1 METPDASRRSLLKA
15 GAGLTLGNALAA
27 QGRKPRIAV
36 IGAGAFGGWTA
47 LHLLRRGARVTL
59 ADAWGPGHSRASSG
73 GETRIIRATYGPNR
87 IYVEMVVRALA
98 LWRENEKR
106 WGRPLYDPIGCMR
119 MPGPDDRYERA
130 AVPIMRGAGLAID
143 ELAPSEA
150 GKRWPQINFE
160 GVRWVLFEKDAGFLT
175 ARRNCEAVLTGFLK
189 EGGEYKQLAV
199 TPGSIAS
206 GAMQE
211 VSLSDGSR
219 LTADAYVFAC
229 GPWLG
234 KLFPEVIGDR
244 IQPTRQEVL
253 FFGTP
258 AGDARF
264 LQDSLPAWI
273 DAGTPHFYGIPGNEW
288 RGFKIADDG
297 RGPDFD
303 PTSGDRTPSAEGVR
317 AARKYMEFRFPGM
330 KGAPLVEARVCQYEN
345 SPDHHY
351 ILDRHPG
358 AANVW
363 LVGGGSGHGY
373 KMGPAVGERAAEM
386 VLGKRQ
392 VEPFFALGRLR

>member
-1 METPDASRRSLLKA
+1 MNRRSLLKA
-15 GAGLTLGNALAA
+15 GTAISITGGLSA
-27 QGRKPRIAV
+27 QGRKTHVAV

-47 LHLLRRGARVTL
+47 LHLLRLGAQVTL
-59 ADAWGPGHSRASSG
+59 VDAWGPGHSRASSG
-73 GETRIIRATYGPNR
+73 GETRIIRATYGPDR

-106 WGRPLYDPIGCMR
+106 WGRPLYHPIGCLR
-119 MPGPDDRYERA
+119 MPGRDDHYERA
-130 AVPIMRGAGLAID
+130 AVPIMREAGLTID
-143 ELAPSEA
+143 ELTPAEA
-150 GKRWPQINFE
+150 GKRWPQINFD
-160 GVRWVLFEKDAGFLT
+160 GVRWVLYEKDAGFLT

-189 EGGEYKQLAV
+189 EGGEYKQLEV
-199 TPGSIAS
+199 TPGPVSG
-206 GAMQE
+206 GAMQGL
-211 VSLSDGSR
+211 SLSDNSR
-219 LTADAYVFAC
+219 LTADHYVFAC

-244 IQPTRQEVL
+244 VQPSRQEIF

-258 AGDARF
+258 AGDGRF
-264 LQDSLPAWI
+264 LQDRLPAWI
-273 DAGTPHFYGIPGNEW
+273 DAGAPHFYGIPGNEW

-297 RGPDFD
+297 RGPLFD

-317 AARKYMEFRFPGM
+317 AARQYMDFRFPAM

-358 AANVW
+358 AGNTW

-373 KMGPAVGERAAEM
+373 KMGPAMGERAAAI
-386 VLGKRQ
+386 VLGKRA
-392 VEPFFALGRLR
+392 VDPFFSLNRFAKKQI